1 MNRIRRVKKATVMC
15 ISFMVMTC
23 MGMLLYGHVVSYAEE
38 SADGT
43 LSQDG
48 LWYYQVLDETA
59 KTAMIVS
66 MNRTV
71 EIPVTGGVNERTL
84 TVPAIVDG
92 YSILKLGRDE
102 VEFSEDNKEK
112 KGAFQGLV
120 GMTDDQ
126 EIGYEDR
133 VNIVVVSE
141 GITSIGAK
149 CFFNAAISEVRLP
162 DSVTTIHERAFN
174 NCTKLTKVSFGNGI
188 TDIGDSAFLLCSSL
202 ENIQLPDSVINIG
215 RKAFQECTSLK
226 TVIIPDN
233 VESIGEQAFAACSSL
248 SSVVFGGSLTEI
260 GRYAFVNCSAL
271 KSIVIPDTVTSLG
284 YCAFANCTSVTS
296 VIVGKGIKEITEGA
310 FLGCTKLE
318 NVVIPEGVTGI
329 GQGTFKNC
337 RAIVTITL
345 PGTLDSIGGA
355 AFYNCENL
363 SGIQLSDSVSMVG
376 EEAFMACPKLTEI
389 KLSKNIQSLG
399 DDAFLTDYIWK
410 NSTVEGESKRT
421 EKIAEAEVLTIV
433 LPEGIENIEDLG
445 ISVYTDAII
454 KVYEGDTTVIQYFI
468 DNSVTNYIT
477 YTNADSNPLTEGGL
491 GEGTSG
497 DKQEGQPEI
506 IGKDDNEGSG
516 SNTNEKGIEG
526 NDAGNTDE
534 KSIAGADAGNTDG
547 AGTLTGSDAST
558 AGNAAVQKD
567 RDVYVTGKTYNVG
580 EYRYKILTKN
590 TVSFSG
596 CGNKK
601 LTKVNIPS
609 IVKLGSVSYKVT
621 EISAGA
627 LKGYG
632 RLKKLTIGKNVKKIG
647 AKAFMNCKSLKTMSI
662 KATKLASVGKKAFKG
677 VKFGSKGVDITVP
690 KGKKERYTK
699 LIIKAR

>member
-92 YSILKLGRDE
+92 YSIVKLGRDE
-102 VEFSEDNKEK
+102 VELSSDNKEK
-112 KGAFQGLV
+112 KGAFQGL
-120 GMTDDQ
+120 GIATDEQGNETEDV
-126 EIGYEDR
+126 DR
-133 VNIVVVSE
+133 VNIVVISE

-149 CFFNAAISEVRLP
+149 CFFNTRISEVRLP
-162 DSVTTIHERAFN
+162 NSVTTIHERAFN

-202 ENIQLPDSVINIG
+202 ENIELPDSVINIG

-248 SSVVFGGSLTEI
+248 SSVIFGSSVTEI
-260 GRYAFVNCSAL
+260 GSYAFVNCSAL

-318 NVVIPEGVTGI
+318 NVVIPEGVTDI
-329 GQGTFKNC
+329 GKGTFKNC
-337 RAIVTITL
+337 SAIVSIAFPSTL
-345 PGTLDSIGGA
+345 TNIGEA
-355 AFYNCENL
+355 AFYNCSSL
-363 SGIQLSDSVSMVG
+363 SKVELPESVDSIGV
-376 EEAFMACPKLTEI
+376 EAFMACRNLTEV
-389 KLSKNIQSLG
+389 KLSKTIKTLG
-399 DDAFLTDYIWK
+399 DRALLTNYIWTG
-410 NSTVEGESKRT
+410 NSESDTGKSR
-421 EKIAEAEVLTIV
+421 ERIEAAVVLSIV
-433 LPEGIENIEDLG
+433 LPEGISSIESLG
-445 ISVYTDAII
+445 INVYADALI
-454 KVYEGDTTVIQYFI
+454 KVYEGDTSVIQYFI
-468 DNSVTNYIT
+468 DNSVNNYVT
-477 YTNADSNPLTEGGL
+477 YTNSKAEDDTKEDTEGDNPLTDKPAEQDQTPPAGDSK
-491 GEGTSG
+491 EASTSG
-497 DKQEGQPEI
+497 NTGGETGGGTTETDKGI
-506 IGKDDNEGSG
+506 IPVDPGATDTDTVSAGSG
-516 SNTNEKGIEG
+516 
-526 NDAGNTDE
+526 TDE
-534 KSIAGADAGNTDG
+534 
-547 AGTLTGSDAST
+547 
-558 AGNAAVQKD
+558 AV
-567 RDVYVTGKTYNVG
+567 YIVG
-580 EYRYKILTKN
+580 EIYTVGDNKYRIITST
-590 TVSFSG
+590 TVSYVG
-596 CGNKK
+596 GRDKK
-601 LTKVNIPS
+601 LTTVKIPGA
-609 IVKLGSVSYKVT
+609 VKLGGTSYKVT
-621 EISAGA
+621 EISSGA
-627 LKGYG
+627 LKGYTK
-632 RLKKLTIGKNVKKIG
+632 LKKLTIGKNVKKIG
-647 AKAFMNCKSLKTMSI
+647 AKAFMNCKKLKKMSI
-662 KATKLASVGKKAFKG
+662 KTSKLKTIGKKAFKG
-677 VKFGSKGVDITVP
+677 VRFGAKGVDITVP
-690 KGKKERYTK
+690 KGKKAKYTR